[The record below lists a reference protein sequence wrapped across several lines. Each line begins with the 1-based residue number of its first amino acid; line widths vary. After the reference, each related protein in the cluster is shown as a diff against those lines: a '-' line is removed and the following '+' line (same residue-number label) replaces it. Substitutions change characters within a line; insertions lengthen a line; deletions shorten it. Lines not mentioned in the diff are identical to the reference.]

1 RWPSYT
7 VVSQGRWFS
16 TMTAQIRAAAAALL
30 SGPSPSLNCIP
41 GPVLFSLIM
50 IMGCNAANGALDRD
64 LSRPRH
70 SARKP
75 PSEFAPP
82 TSTANSVFCTSTLGG
97 VDGAA
102 SAFSVSGF
110 PLAGTAATTVRA
122 GVGVAAA
129 MAPNSG
135 AVGFPAEASAGAGS
149 DFEAVDGTT
158 GTSASAGLLGVPCS
172 ADIGAVG
179 FGRGGPASATGFS
192 AGFSVAFT
200 GVTGAT
206 EGSAGSGG
214 AAGALVATA
223 AGAGGGAGA
232 ATGGGAATAAF
243 CRVIAPV
250 TESSPCSS
258 TVTREYSLSRSPL
271 SVSIADA
278 SRRVSFWPSLAT
290 DRICC
295 SCRARSAAATSSCD
309 HPIEDWLVYRATATA
324 LTATAPQDASLNSVR
339 RSKSSSSAKSPAGAP
354 PELSASKLP
363 ARWMGSLAMEILR
376 PPTARRITPRT

>member
-1 RWPSYT
+1 
-7 VVSQGRWFS
+7 
-16 TMTAQIRAAAAALL
+16 MTAQIRAAAAALL
-30 SGPSPSLNCIP
+30 SGPAPSLNCIP

-50 IMGCNAANGALDRD
+50 MMGCNAANGALDRD

-110 PLAGTAATTVRA
+110 SLAGTAATTVRA

-135 AVGFPAEASAGAGS
+135 VAGFPAEASGGAGS
-149 DFEAVDGTT
+149 DLEAVDGTT
-158 GTSASAGLLGVPCS
+158 GACRGHGFARQFPVRPTSA
-172 ADIGAVG
+172 
-179 FGRGGPASATGFS
+179 RWASAAAEWHPQPAFPQV
-192 AGFSVAFT
+192 FPVVAFT
-200 GVTGAT
+200 VVTGAT
-206 EGSAGSGG
+206 KGSAGSGG

-223 AGAGGGAGA
+223 AGVGGGAGA
-232 ATGGGAATAAF
+232 ATGGDGAAATADF

-258 TVTREYSLSRSPL
+258 TVTREYSLSRSLL

-278 SRRVSFWPSLAT
+278 SRRVAFCILFGNRPDLLLLP
-290 DRICC
+290 RQIG
-295 SCRARSAAATSSCD
+295 CRD
-309 HPIEDWLVYRATATA
+309 LLV
-324 LTATAPQDASLNSVR
+324 
-339 RSKSSSSAKSPAGAP
+339 
-354 PELSASKLP
+354 
-363 ARWMGSLAMEILR
+363 
-376 PPTARRITPRT
+376 